1 MLIDHTFESED
12 NYSILCPANGAGF
25 FMNAEEIRTKLMPV
39 PTVYDSLEAEDEN
52 NVMDRYTV
60 FPVGEI
66 DEVRAGYNYLGSSIG
81 GRAISMWGEIKHTDI
96 AAANFDALGRK
107 VPIYHLD

>member
-1 MLIDHTFESED
+1 
-12 NYSILCPANGAGF
+12 
-25 FMNAEEIRTKLMPV
+25 MPV